1 MKILISIFCV
11 IFIADHAVLA
21 DYAQQSPIKQNEN
34 GPRRHKVKKCFPI
47 TNSTTISTTPA
58 STSTTTASW
67 PTNYELQQE
76 ITKGFLEFAPQLSQS
91 QLQEFMN
98 TFLDMNSHTQF
109 WTSSQVSTISTLNAQ
124 IVINQATSHNTSNP
138 PSSITF
144 TDELKQQITSY
155 ILEND
160 PNISSNNIMDIIS
173 ILETMST
180 ISLKYLTLDQ
190 LTQLTSYVVSSFT
203 NNTITNGFISTTSAS
218 TSTTTASWPTNYE
231 LQQEI
236 TKGFLEF
243 APQLSQSQLQEFM
256 NTFLDMNSHTQFWT
270 SSQVSTIST
279 LNAQIVINQAT
290 SHNTS
295 NPPSSITFT
304 DELKQQIT
312 SYILENDPNISSN
325 DIMDIISI
333 LETMST
339 ISLKYLTLDRLTKLT
354 SYVVSSFTNNTIT
367 NGFISTTSASTSTT
381 TASWPTN
388 YELQQKITK
397 GFLEFAPQLSQ
408 SQLQE
413 FMNTF
418 LDMNSHT
425 QFWTSSQVST
435 ISTLNAQIVIN
446 QVTSHNTSNPPS
458 SITFT
463 DELKQQITSYI
474 LENDPNISSNDIMD
488 IISILETMSTISLKY
503 LTLDQLTQLTSY
515 VVSSFTNNT
524 ITNGFISTTSAS
536 TSTTTASWPTNYEL
550 QQEITKGFL
559 EFAPQLS
566 QSQLQEFMNTF
577 LDMNSHTQFWTSS
590 QVSTISTLNAQ
601 IVINQATSHNT
612 SNPPSSI
619 TFTDELKQQI
629 TSYILENDP
638 NISSNDIMDIISILE
653 TMSTISLKYLTLDQ
667 LTQLTS
673 YVVSS
678 FTNNT
683 ITNGFISTTSASTS
697 TTTASWPTNYELQQ
711 EITKGFF
718 EFAPQL
724 SQSQLQEFMNTFLDM
739 NSHTQFWT
747 SSQVSTIST
756 LNAQIVINQATSHN
770 TSNPPSSITF
780 TDELKQQITSY
791 ILENDPNIS
800 SNDIMDIISILET
813 MSTISLKYLTLD
825 QLTQLTSY
833 VVSSFT
839 NNTITN
845 GFISTTSASTSTTTA
860 SWPTNYELQQE
871 ITKGF
876 LEFAP
881 QLSQSQLQE
890 FMNTFLDMNS
900 HTQFWTSSQVST
912 ISTLN
917 AQIVINQAT
926 SHNTS
931 NPPSSITFT
940 DELKQQITSYIL
952 ENDPNISSND
962 IMDIISILET
972 MSTISLKYLT
982 LDQLTQLTSYV
993 VSSFTNNTITNGF
1006 ISTTS
1011 ASTSTTTA
1019 SWPTNYELQQEITK
1033 GFLEFAPQLSQSQL
1047 QEFMNTFLDMNSHTQ
1062 FWTSSQV
1069 STISTLN
1076 AQIVIN
1082 QATSHNTSNPPSSI
1096 TFTDEL
1102 KQQITSYILE
1112 NDPNI
1117 SSNDIMDIISIL
1129 ETMSTISLKYL
1140 TLDQLTQL
1148 TSYVVSSFTNNT
1160 ITNGFISTTSASTS
1174 TTTASWPTNYE
1185 LQQEITKG
1193 FLEFAP
1199 QLSQSQLQE
1208 FMNTFLDMNSHTQFW
1223 TSSQVSTIS
1232 TLNAQIVINQAT
1244 SHNASNPPSSIT
1256 FTDELKQQI
1265 TSYILENDPNISSN
1279 NIMDIISILETM
1291 STISMKYL
1299 TLDQLTQLTSYVVSS
1314 FTNNTI
1320 TNGFISTTSA
1330 SISTTTA
1337 SWPTNYELQQEITK
1351 GFLEFA
1357 PQLSQSQLQE
1367 FMNTFLDMNSHTQF
1381 WTSSQ
1386 VSTIST
1392 LNAQI
1397 VINQATSHNTSNPP
1411 SSITFTDELKQ
1422 QITSYILEND
1432 PNISSNDI
1440 MDIISILET
1449 MSTISMKYLTLDQ
1462 LTQLTSYVVS
1472 SFTNNTI
1479 TNGFIST
1486 TSASISTTTAS
1497 WPTNYELQQEI
1508 TKGFLEFA
1516 PQLSQ
1521 SQLQEFMNTFLDMNS
1536 HTQFWTSSQVST
1548 ISTLNAQI
1556 VINQATSHNTSN
1568 PPSSITFTD
1577 ELKQQITSY
1586 ILEND
1591 PNISSNDIMD
1601 IISILE
1607 TMSTISLK
1615 YLTLDRLTQLTSY
1628 VVSSFTNNT
1637 ITNGFISTTSA
1648 STSTTTASWPTNYE
1662 LQQEITKGFLEFAP
1676 QLSQSQLQEFMNTFL
1691 DMNSHTQFWT
1701 SSQVS
1706 TISTLNAQ
1714 IVINQATSH
1723 NTSNPPSSITFTDE
1737 LKQQITSYI
1746 LENDPNISS
1755 NDIMDIISILETMS
1769 TISLKYLTLDQ
1780 LTQLTSYVV
1789 SSFTNNTI
1797 TNGFISTTS
1806 ASTSTT
1812 TASWPTNY
1820 ELQQEITKGFLEFA
1834 PQLSQ
1839 SQLQEFMNTFL
1850 DMNSHTQFW
1859 TSSQVSTIS
1868 TLNAQIVINQATSH
1882 NTSNPPSSITFTDE
1896 LKQQITSYILENDPN
1911 ISSNDIMDIIS
1922 ILETMSTISLKY
1934 LTLDQLT
1941 QLTSYVVSSFT
1952 NNTITNGF
1960 ISTTSASTSTTTA
1973 SWPTNYELQQEIT
1986 KGFLEFAPQLSQ
1998 SQLQEFMNTFL
2009 DMNSHTQFWTSS
2021 QVSTIST
2028 LNAQIVINQATSHNT
2043 SNPPSSITFTD
2054 ELKQQIT
2061 SYILENDPNISS
2073 NDIMDIIS
2081 ILETM
2086 STISLKY
2093 LTLDRLTQLTSYV
2106 VSSFTN
2112 NTITNGFISTTS
2124 ASTSTTTASWP
2135 TNYELQQEITKG
2147 FLEFAPQ
2154 LSQSQL
2160 QEFMNTFLD
2169 MNSHTQFWTSSQVS
2183 TISTLNAQ
2191 IVINQAT
2198 SHNTSNPPSSIT
2210 FTDELKQQI
2219 TSYILEN
2226 DPNIS
2231 SNDIMDIISILETMS
2246 TISLKYLTL
2255 DQLTQLTSYV
2265 VSSFTNNTIT
2275 NGFIS
2280 TTSASTSTT
2289 TASWPTN
2296 YELQQE
2302 ITKGFLEFAPQLSQS
2317 QLQEFMNTFLD
2328 MNSHTQFW
2336 TSSQVSTISTL
2347 NAQIVINQA
2356 TSHNTSNP
2364 PSSITFTDELKQQ
2377 ITSYI
2382 LENDPNI
2389 SSNDIMDIISILET
2403 MSTISLKYL
2412 TLDQLTQLT
2421 SYVVSSFTNNT
2432 ITNGFI
2438 STTSASTSTTTASWP
2453 TNYELQQEITKGF
2466 LEFAPQ
2472 LSQSQLQEFM
2482 NTFLDM
2488 NSHTQFWTSSQV
2500 STISTLNA
2508 QIVINQA
2515 TSHNTSNP
2523 PSSIIFTDELK
2534 QQITSYI
2541 LENDPNISSN
2551 NIMDIISI
2559 LETMSTISMKYLTL
2573 DQLTQLTSYVVSSF
2587 TNNTITNGFIS
2598 TTSAS
2603 TSTTTSSSSSTSST
2617 TTAITASTL
2626 SPAINQQISSTLS
2639 QLAPNLSPTQIQN
2652 LLTAIETLYQT
2663 FYFTPLESIIVSPG
2677 LGTFYLTHSG
2687 PYVVVSGTTAAYTD
2701 ADKLSI
2707 TSFFNVWVP
2716 RMTASEI
2723 QLYIINMQKV
2733 SYYSQSITALEA
2745 LALAPAIAQIFTN
2758 QANSQTTTV
2767 KA

>member
-11 IFIADHAVLA
+11 ILIADHAVLA
-21 DYAQQSPIKQNEN
+21 DYAQQSPKNQNEN

-47 TNSTTISTTPA
+47 TKSTTISTTSA

-160 PNISSNNIMDIIS
+160 PNINSNDIMDIIS

-180 ISLKYLTLDQ
+180 ISMKYLTLDQ

-339 ISLKYLTLDRLTKLT
+339 IS
-354 SYVVSSFTNNTIT
+354 
-367 NGFISTTSASTSTT
+367 
-381 TASWPTN
+381 
-388 YELQQKITK
+388 
-397 GFLEFAPQLSQ
+397 
-408 SQLQE
+408 
-413 FMNTF
+413 M
-418 LDMNSHT
+418 
-425 QFWTSSQVST
+425 
-435 ISTLNAQIVIN
+435 
-446 QVTSHNTSNPPS
+446 
-458 SITFT
+458 
-463 DELKQQITSYI
+463 
-474 LENDPNISSNDIMD
+474 
-488 IISILETMSTISLKY
+488 KY

-653 TMSTISLKYLTLDQ
+653 TMSTISMKYLTLDQ

-711 EITKGFF
+711 EITKGFL

-747 SSQVSTIST
+747 SSQVSTISTLNAQIVINQATSHNTSNPPSSITFTDELKQQITSYILENDPNISSNDIMDIISILETMSTISMKYLTLDQLTQLTSYVVSSFTNNTITNGFISTTSASTSTTTASWPTNYELQQEITKGFLEFAPQLSQSQLQEFMNTFLDMNSHTQFWTSSQVSTISTLNAQIVINQATSHNTSNPPSSITFTDELKQQITSYILENDPNISSNDIMDIISILETMSTISMKYLTLDQLTQLTSYVVSSFTNNTITNGFISTTSASTSTTTASWPTNYELQQEITKGFLEFAPQLSQSQLQEFMNTFLDMNSHTQFWKSSQVSTIST

-972 MSTISLKYLT
+972 MSTISMKYLT

-1129 ETMSTISLKYL
+1129 ETMSTISMKYL

-1160 ITNGFISTTSASTS
+1160 ITNGFISTTSAST
-1174 TTTASWPTNYE
+1174 
-1185 LQQEITKG
+1185 
-1193 FLEFAP
+1193 
-1199 QLSQSQLQE
+1199 
-1208 FMNTFLDMNSHTQFW
+1208 
-1223 TSSQVSTIS
+1223 
-1232 TLNAQIVINQAT
+1232 
-1244 SHNASNPPSSIT
+1244 
-1256 FTDELKQQI
+1256 
-1265 TSYILENDPNISSN
+1265 
-1279 NIMDIISILETM
+1279 
-1291 STISMKYL
+1291 
-1299 TLDQLTQLTSYVVSS
+1299 
-1314 FTNNTI
+1314 
-1320 TNGFISTTSA
+1320 
-1330 SISTTTA
+1330 STTTA

-1486 TSASISTTTAS
+1486 TSAS
-1497 WPTNYELQQEI
+1497 
-1508 TKGFLEFA
+1508 
-1516 PQLSQ
+1516 
-1521 SQLQEFMNTFLDMNS
+1521 
-1536 HTQFWTSSQVST
+1536 
-1548 ISTLNAQI
+1548 
-1556 VINQATSHNTSN
+1556 
-1568 PPSSITFTD
+1568 
-1577 ELKQQITSY
+1577 
-1586 ILEND
+1586 
-1591 PNISSNDIMD
+1591 
-1601 IISILE
+1601 
-1607 TMSTISLK
+1607 
-1615 YLTLDRLTQLTSY
+1615 
-1628 VVSSFTNNT
+1628 
-1637 ITNGFISTTSA
+1637 
-1648 STSTTTASWPTNYE
+1648 TSTTTASWPTNYE

-1769 TISLKYLTLDQ
+1769 TISMKYLTLDQ

-1896 LKQQITSYILENDPN
+1896 LKQQITSYILENDLN

-1922 ILETMSTISLKY
+1922 ILETMSTISMKY

-1986 KGFLEFAPQLSQ
+1986 KGFLDFAPQLSQ

-2043 SNPPSSITFTD
+2043 SNAPSSITFTD

-2073 NDIMDIIS
+2073 ND
-2081 ILETM
+2081 
-2086 STISLKY
+2086 
-2093 LTLDRLTQLTSYV
+2093 
-2106 VSSFTN
+2106 
-2112 NTITNGFISTTS
+2112 
-2124 ASTSTTTASWP
+2124 
-2135 TNYELQQEITKG
+2135 
-2147 FLEFAPQ
+2147 
-2154 LSQSQL
+2154 
-2160 QEFMNTFLD
+2160 
-2169 MNSHTQFWTSSQVS
+2169 
-2183 TISTLNAQ
+2183 
-2191 IVINQAT
+2191 
-2198 SHNTSNPPSSIT
+2198 
-2210 FTDELKQQI
+2210 
-2219 TSYILEN
+2219 
-2226 DPNIS
+2226 
-2231 SNDIMDIISILETMS
+2231 
-2246 TISLKYLTL
+2246 
-2255 DQLTQLTSYV
+2255 
-2265 VSSFTNNTIT
+2265 
-2275 NGFIS
+2275 
-2280 TTSASTSTT
+2280 
-2289 TASWPTN
+2289 
-2296 YELQQE
+2296 
-2302 ITKGFLEFAPQLSQS
+2302 
-2317 QLQEFMNTFLD
+2317 
-2328 MNSHTQFW
+2328 
-2336 TSSQVSTISTL
+2336 
-2347 NAQIVINQA
+2347 
-2356 TSHNTSNP
+2356 
-2364 PSSITFTDELKQQ
+2364 
-2377 ITSYI
+2377 
-2382 LENDPNI
+2382 
-2389 SSNDIMDIISILET
+2389 
-2403 MSTISLKYL
+2403 
-2412 TLDQLTQLT
+2412 
-2421 SYVVSSFTNNT
+2421 
-2432 ITNGFI
+2432 
-2438 STTSASTSTTTASWP
+2438 
-2453 TNYELQQEITKGF
+2453 
-2466 LEFAPQ
+2466 
-2472 LSQSQLQEFM
+2472 
-2482 NTFLDM
+2482 
-2488 NSHTQFWTSSQV
+2488 
-2500 STISTLNA
+2500 
-2508 QIVINQA
+2508 
-2515 TSHNTSNP
+2515 
-2523 PSSIIFTDELK
+2523 
-2534 QQITSYI
+2534 
-2541 LENDPNISSN
+2541 
-2551 NIMDIISI
+2551 IMDIISI

-2603 TSTTTSSSSSTSST
+2603 TSTTSSSSSTSST
-2617 TTAITASTL
+2617 TTAITASTI
-2626 SPAINQQISSTLS
+2626 SPAINQQVSNTLS

-2652 LLTAIETLYQT
+2652 LLTAIQTLYQT